1 MIAFD
6 FEVFKY
12 DWLVVLYDLI
22 NQERK
27 IIVNNPDQLSEFYE
41 KHKGDIWIGYN
52 SKNYDQYILKGIL
65 CGFDPHEISEFITV
79 EKKKGYSFSNLM
91 NKIPMINYDASVK
104 LNSLKVLEGFMGHN
118 IKESSVSFDID
129 RKLTEVE
136 IDEVIKYCVHDVEET
151 IEVFL
156 QNKSDFDSKLALVS
170 TFKLP
175 LTYLAKS
182 DAQLAAI
189 ILGANRVH
197 NRNDEFDLIIPKTLR
212 LNNKYKRILDWYLNE
227 ENRSYEKTLDI
238 DVAGVPHKFAWGGLH
253 GAREK
258 YFGKGFFVNVDVASF
273 YPAIMIEYD
282 LLSRNIA
289 DPKKYVNIRDTR
301 LEFKAKKDP
310 KQLPYKL
317 VLNSTYGA
325 MKDKYNAMYD
335 PRQANNVC
343 VTGQLLLLDLI
354 EKLEPFCD
362 IIQSNTDGILV
373 KLKSKDDFE
382 KLDDTCYEWEERTKM
397 ELEFDMVKEVYQKD
411 VNNYIVVGMD
421 GKIKSK
427 GAYVKKLSNLDY
439 DLPIVNAAVKEYLV
453 NKKHPKVTINECD
466 KLIEFQKIVK
476 IMGDYK
482 HAMHNGIKIYHEKTF
497 RVFASKREND
507 GILFKCKLNKNPEK
521 FANTPDKAFIDNT
534 DVTNKACPAYLDKS
548 WYIDLAV
555 KRLKD
560 FGVEL

>member
-1 MIAFD
+1 MIFFD

-12 DWLVVLYDLI
+12 DWLVVLYDI
-22 NQERK
+22 FNSERK
-27 IIVNNPDQLSEFYE
+27 VIVNNPEELCEFYE
-41 KHKGDIWIGYN
+41 KHKEEVWIGYN
-52 SKNYDQYILKGIL
+52 SKNYDQYILKGII
-65 CGFDPHEISEFITV
+65 CGFNPHEINEHIIV
-79 EKKKGYSFSNLM
+79 ERKKGYAFSNLL
-91 NKIPMINYDASVK
+91 NKINLINYDALVK

-129 RKLTEVE
+129 RKLTNEE
-136 IDEVIKYCVHDVEET
+136 IEEVIRYCEHDVTET

-156 QNKSDFDSKLALVS
+156 QNKSDFDSKLALVN

-175 LTYLAKS
+175 LTYLSKS
-182 DAQLAAI
+182 DAQLSAI

-197 NRNDEFDLIIPKTLR
+197 NRNDEFDLIIPKTLK
-212 LNNKYKRILDWYLNE
+212 LDKYKHILDWYLNE
-227 ENRSYEKTLDI
+227 ENRSYDKTLDI

-282 LLSRNIA
+282 LLSRNIS
-289 DPKKYVNIRDTR
+289 DPKKYRNIRDTR
-301 LEFKAKKDP
+301 IELKAKKDP

-382 KLDDTCYEWEERTKM
+382 RLDDVCYEWESRTHM
-397 ELEFDMVKEVYQKD
+397 ELEFDIIKEVYQKD
-411 VNNYIVVGMD
+411 VNNYIVVD
-421 GKIKSK
+421 AKGKVKSK
-427 GAYVKKLSNLDY
+427 GAYVKKLSKLDY
-439 DLPIVNAAVKEYLV
+439 DLPIINSAITEYLLHGT
-453 NKKHPKVTINECD
+453 HPKITIGNCNE
-466 KLIEFQKIVK
+466 LIQFQKIVK

-482 HAMHNGIKIYHEKTF
+482 YAMHNGIKLNNEKTF
-497 RVFASKREND
+497 RVFASNREHD
-507 GILFKCKLNKNPEK
+507 GILFKCKENKNPEK
-521 FANTPDKAFIDNT
+521 FANTPDKAFIENGDICDT
-534 DVTNKACPAYLDKS
+534 KCPKYLDKS
-548 WYIDLAV
+548 WYIDLAI
-555 KRLKD
+555 KRLND

>member
-1 MIAFD
+1 MIVFD
-6 FEVFKY
+6 FEVFKF
-12 DWLVVLYDLI
+12 DWLVVLYDLFN
-22 NQERK
+22 NQK
-27 IIVNNPDQLSEFYE
+27 TIIVNNPDQLAEFYE
-41 KHKGDIWIGYN
+41 KNKDNIWIGYN

-65 CGFDPHEISEFITV
+65 CGFDPHEISEFIVV

-91 NKIPMINYDASVK
+91 NKIPMINYDALVK

-118 IKESSVSFDID
+118 IKESSVSFNID
-129 RKLTEVE
+129 RKLTEAE

-175 LTYLAKS
+175 LNYLAKS
-182 DAQLAAI
+182 DAQLSAI

-212 LNNKYKRILDWYLNE
+212 LNKYKHILDWYLNE

-273 YPAIMIEYD
+273 YPAIMIEYN

-301 LEFKAKKDP
+301 LELKAKKDP

-382 KLDDTCYEWEERTKM
+382 KLDDTCYEWEERTRM

-439 DLPIVNAAVKEYLV
+439 DLPIVNTAVKEYLI

-482 HAMHNGIKIYHEKTF
+482 HAMHNGIIIKHEKTF
-497 RVFASKREND
+497 RVFASKREHD
-507 GILFKCKLNKNPEK
+507 GILFKCKLDKNPEK
-521 FANTPDKAFIDNT
+521 FANTPDKAFIDNEDIT
-534 DVTNKACPAYLDKS
+534 TKNCPDYLDKQ
-548 WYIDLAV
+548 WYIDLAI
-555 KRLKD
+555 KRLND

>member
-1 MIAFD
+1 MIFYD

-12 DWLVVLYDLI
+12 DWLVVIYDLF

-27 IIVNNPDQLSEFYE
+27 IIVNNPDELDQFYQ
-41 KHKGDIWIGYN
+41 KHKDDIWIGYN
-52 SKNYDQYILKGIL
+52 SKNYDQYILKGIIL
-65 CGFDPHEISEFITV
+65 GFDPSEINNHIIV
-79 EKKKGYSFSNLM
+79 ERQKGYSYSNLL
-91 NKIPMINYDASVK
+91 NKIPMINYDALVK

-129 RKLTEVE
+129 RKLTEKE
-136 IDEVIKYCVHDVEET
+136 LDEVIEYCIHDVEET

-156 QNKSDFDSKLALVS
+156 QNKSDFDSKLALVN

-175 LTYLAKS
+175 MSYLSKS
-182 DAQLAAI
+182 DAQLSAI

-212 LNNKYKRILDWYLNE
+212 LKKYKNILDWYLKE
-227 ENRSYEKTLDI
+227 ENRSYDKTLDI

-253 GAREK
+253 GAKEK

-301 LEFKAKKDP
+301 IELKAKKDP

-382 KLDDTCYEWEERTKM
+382 RLDDTCYEWEERTHM
-397 ELEFDMVKEVYQKD
+397 QLEFDMIKEVYQKD

-427 GAYVKKLSNLDY
+427 GAYVKKLGTLDY
-439 DLPIVNAAVKEYLV
+439 DLPIINEAVKEYLL
-453 NKKHPKVTINECD
+453 NKVHPAITINNCNE
-466 KLIEFQKIVK
+466 LIKFQKIVK

-482 HAMHNGIKIYHEKTF
+482 YAMHNGIKIHHEKTF
-497 RVFASKREND
+497 RVFASNREDD

-521 FANTPDKAFIDNT
+521 FANTPDKALIDNE
-534 DVTNKACPAYLDKS
+534 DVSEKLCPKYLDKS
-548 WYIDLAV
+548 WYIDLAI
-555 KRLKD
+555 KRLND